1 MGRHKKVRPDGNG
14 LRAVFYVRVS
24 KEDGETKHGM
34 EVQRADIDRYA
45 LGKGYIHVASFH
57 DDGVSGATPLEKRQ
71 GLSEAFALCLAGQAD
86 VIVAYNQDR
95 FARSMGVWEAIR
107 NKAIGK
113 NIRLETAEGRVLTDD
128 KDQLMGE
135 VMAFAAA
142 MERRRISE
150 RFMAARAYRSQKD
163 GRGSAPL
170 PFGYVALDEG
180 GIGVDAT
187 AAAAICLLLACR
199 AQGMTYQAT
208 ANALNAGGHH
218 SPRGGSWKVG
228 LVLAVEQRADLYRTG
243 RRIWRGIESAQ
254 VWPIIAA

>member
-1 MGRHKKVRPDGNG
+1 MGRHKKIRPDGNG

-24 KEDGETKHGM
+24 KEDSETKHGM
-34 EVQRADIDRYA
+34 EVQQADIDRYA
-45 LGKGYIHVASFH
+45 LGKGYTRIATMQ

-71 GLSEAFALCLAGQAD
+71 GLSDAFAICLSGQAD

-107 NKAIGK
+107 DKAKGK
-113 NIRLETAEGRVLTDD
+113 DIRLETAEGRVLTDD

-142 MERRRISE
+142 VERRRISE
-150 RFMAARAYRSQKD
+150 RFTAARCVRSTKD

-170 PFGYVALDEG
+170 PYGYVALAEG
-180 GIGVDAT
+180 GIGVDDR
-187 AAAAICLLLACR
+187 AAAAICLLLTRR
-199 AQGMTYQAT
+199 AEGATYQAT

-218 SPRGGSWKVG
+218 SPRGGTWKVG
-228 LVLAVEQRADLYRTG
+228 LVLAVEQRAALYRTG
-243 RRIWRGIESAQ
+243 RRIWRGIESAKI
-254 VWPIIAA
+254 WPVIAP